1 MDISITDASDE
12 ALGVSRKT
20 LSKIVNGKGS
30 VTPEMAVRLSI
41 ALGSSHELRAIKL
54 AVLWVMEH
62 FDKKMRDLPGL
73 GKPGRSVRLLP
84 QKSSG
89 SVPATSRK

>member
-1 MDISITDASDE
+1 MKMYNPPHPGEIIKGLWLDPMDISITDASE

-41 ALGSSHELRAIKL
+41 AFGGSPESWLGHQAAYDLWQIEQQAEKL
-54 AVLWVMEH
+54 KVV
-62 FDKKMRDLPGL
+62 P
-73 GKPGRSVRLLP
+73 LL
-84 QKSSG
+84 
-89 SVPATSRK
+89 V